1 MRGRSA
7 LRAAMCA
14 RIVQT
19 TKATAVLARLRAR
32 CAPRDRRPYRLR
44 ARPSGPPVLSAQK
57 VVRVTA
63 VAKLLPVWRASTV
76 RPGWPFVLRVGTTT
90 SIRALVS
97 TNARCA
103 RLARPRPAVRQQ
115 HTQRAPL
122 ALLDRRVTAPVR
134 LRPVPLAST
143 AQREAVCA
151 RTAATTRSIQKKEP
165 RRAKRVRRDP
175 KRPEVPPRPASHA
188 ALATREVPAMDQARL
203 QLARQANTVRL
214 GRRPASC
221 AGTIRSSAAL
231 VPGRVRCAQQDQTRP
246 VRLRRRASPVH
257 SARWVSRVQ
266 GPACS
271 VPARRG
277 SIVRRG
283 AAHRAPS
290 VARTMNT
297 VGPLRRSV
305 LRAQLDRRRVEA
317 RPRLVLRAPCV
328 LQAIHV
334 RARACRRLVLLGRS
348 VLLVVQSAPSAEQTI
363 CLPVSA
369 QRLAMYVPRGQQRQ
383 EARRT
388 PVLAARRV

>member
-1 MRGRSA
+1 MRVRT
-7 LRAAMCA
+7 
-14 RIVQT
+14 VQT
-19 TKATAVLARLRAR
+19 TRATAVLAQLRAR

-44 ARPSGPPVLSAQK
+44 ARPSGPPVSSARK

-76 RPGWPFVLRVGTTT
+76 RPGWPLVLRVGTTT
-90 SIRALVS
+90 SIQALVP

-103 RLARPRPAVRQQ
+103 RWARPRPAVRQQ

-122 ALLDRRVTAPVR
+122 APLDRRVTAPAR

-143 AQREAVCA
+143 AQREAACA
-151 RTAATTRSIQKKEP
+151 RTAATTKSIQKREP

-175 KRPEVPPRPASHA
+175 KHPEAPPRPAQHA
-188 ALATREVPAMDQARL
+188 ALAMREVHAMDQARL
-203 QLARQANTVRL
+203 QRARRANTVRL

-221 AGTIRSSAAL
+221 AGTIRSSAVL
-231 VPGRVRCAQQDQTRP
+231 VPGRVRCAQQGHTRP
-246 VRLRRRASPVH
+246 VRLRRRACLVH
-257 SARWVSRVQ
+257 SARWVSRVR
-266 GPACS
+266 GPTCS

-277 SIVRRG
+277 STVRCG
-283 AAHRAPS
+283 AARRAPS

-297 VGPLRRSV
+297 VGPLRRNV
-305 LRAQLDRRRVEA
+305 LRAHLDRRRVEA
-317 RPRLVLRAPCV
+317 PPRLVLHAPCV

-334 RARACRRLVLLGRS
+334 RVLARRRLALLGHS
-348 VLLVVQSAPSAEQTI
+348 VLLVVQRAPSAEQTI

-369 QRLAMYVPRGQQRQ
+369 QRLAMYVPRGQQRP